1 LELGQD
7 RCGSL
12 AIIRE
17 NDVKDPSE
25 PDADRLYGVY
35 MLEIAGVAKLVDA
48 KDLKSFGS
56 KELCRFDPGRPH
68 QVIQ

>member
-1 LELGQD
+1 
-7 RCGSL
+7 
-12 AIIRE
+12 
-17 NDVKDPSE
+17 
-25 PDADRLYGVY
+25 

-68 QVIQ
+68 HVGQHLFNRSWRNGDFERMI